1 MLQYLI
7 KIIKK
12 NDPELLDV
20 KSEIASISKA
30 KAVILDGL
38 LGDLKLMTS
47 ELELVRKTSN
57 KEGER
62 HRGEDGKII
71 NPNIKMTL
79 AELKEQR
86 TRVREIEG
94 IKFYNQMQRDIEY
107 TPMEIFVQSADDQL
121 AIAMNDLDEAQK
133 AFESVLNYFG
143 EDEKMPTSD
152 FFGTLF
158 AFLESFETAKEH
170 VERLETIRVS
180 FILTNFS
187 EFTKYV

>member
-1 MLQYLI
+1 M
-7 KIIKK
+7 IKK
-12 NDPELLDV
+12 NDSDLLDV

-30 KAVILDGL
+30 KAVVLEGL

-47 ELELVRKTSN
+47 ELEIVRATAQ

-71 NPNIKMTL
+71 NPKIKMTL

-94 IKFYNQMQRDIEY
+94 IKFYNQMQHDIEY

-121 AIAMNDLDEAQK
+121 AVAMNELDEAQK
-133 AFESVLNYFG
+133 EFESVLNYFG

-158 AFLESFETAKEH
+158 SFLESFETAKDH
-170 VERLETIRVS
+170 VDRLESIRVS
-180 FILTNFS
+180 CIVYEFS
-187 EFTKYV
+187 KCT